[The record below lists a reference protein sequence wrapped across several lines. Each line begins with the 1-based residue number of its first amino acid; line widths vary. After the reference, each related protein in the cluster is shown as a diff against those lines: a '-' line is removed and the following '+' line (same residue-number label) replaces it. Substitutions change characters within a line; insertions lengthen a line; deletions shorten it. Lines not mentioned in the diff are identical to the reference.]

1 MNTLAEKIH
10 TEARRLPDDLARQV
24 YEFICF
30 VEQRH
35 GIKPLAEESTTRQD
49 WDGFFDR
56 HSRTVSD
63 ATPLNRDDVYAD
75 RLR

>member
-10 TEARRLPDDLARQV
+10 TEVRRLPDDLARQV

-35 GIKPLAEESTTRQD
+35 GIQPLAEESPAHD
-49 WDGFFDR
+49 WGGFFDR
-56 HSRTVSD
+56 HTRTVGD
-63 ATPLNRDDVYAD
+63 ATPLSRDEVYAD